1 MGGDDL
7 EILDA
12 NVRIALSSDTAIRA
26 LMKKKRAGLQS
37 VAINRC
43 SQNLAI
49 QQHYHDSYEWVGSDS
64 DDGGEDGDLVEVR
77 QVVEVLEVVVK
88 VGMEVVGLEVV
99 VWAMRW

>member
-1 MGGDDL
+1 M
-7 EILDA
+7 A
-12 NVRIALSSDTAIRA
+12 
-26 LMKKKRAGLQS
+26 M
-37 VAINRC
+37 
-43 SQNLAI
+43 

-99 VWAMRW
+99 VWAIEVVEVVVRQIMEVEKVIVRQVVGGMGVSGKVVGAV